1 MANKITS
8 IFFVKIILLKD
19 LNQLKK
25 NSKYSKM
32 NNKKIKF

>member
-32 NNKKIKF
+32 NSKKIKF

>member
-1 MANKITS
+1 VANKITS

-32 NNKKIKF
+32 NSKKLKF

>member
-8 IFFVKIILLKD
+8 IFFENYFTKD

-25 NSKYSKM
+25 NSKYSKI
-32 NNKKIKF
+32 NSKKIKF